1 MAVYVVPGVAAL
13 GSGVAILI
21 GGLQTWATISA
32 SGVLINISGMGEFTS
47 PSPLTSA
54 ALAARHGFPV
64 AWITGVAAVV
74 IIVAA
79 GSHLLGVS
87 TATATA
93 VAGKGIMLP
102 ALVCAIAAV
111 VGLVRKADLI
121 KVSADELVGVQLS
134 AGSGPFIVLVA
145 AAVAVFFGLSLSGLG
160 AAEADGEA

>member
-13 GSGVAILI
+13 GSGAAILI

-87 TATATA
+87 TATA